1 MALVG
6 GEKLD
11 SHNLRDFLRIKEED
25 RHSNLNQST
34 SSNGGHNPSATKRV
48 PRPRPPPPADEPLQR
63 IQSNRTLLDII
74 REDQT
79 SGVSGGRRSWRKLR
93 EKMRLRSR
101 GTGGSAWSSTVPIPA
116 SDVPLNNNHNYNN
129 RTMMMMTRRPSTRFN
144 ANIDSAESTQLEISS
159 PPPNRAIE
167 RANGRFEHTSSLT
180 RRRLIRENNH
190 LLHEEEEDDEE
201 PSADT
206 VEEEEEVDG
215 TAEQPVRMSL
225 MALLAET
232 DRQMG
237 LEGSAYIMN
246 EEEDE
251 VEEEESAAVTGGVN
265 GVGYNSCCVCM
276 VRHKGAAFIPC
287 GHTFCRL
294 CSREL
299 WVLNESSTLVH
310 ILAPLVITA
319 YDSKANNIQAI
330 SFGSA
335 SEFWA
340 MKNTLASIRD

>member
-1 MALVG
+1 MALVGG

-25 RHSNLNQST
+25 RHSNLNQNT
-34 SSNGGHNPSATKRV
+34 SSNGRHNPSGLTLNAILSDKRV
-48 PRPRPPPPADEPLQR
+48 PRPPPPADEPLQR

-93 EKMRLRSR
+93 EKIRLRSR
-101 GTGGSAWSSTVPIPA
+101 GGGSAWSSTVPIPA

-159 PPPNRAIE
+159 PPDVRGPSPNRAIE
-167 RANGRFEHTSSLT
+167 RANGRFQHTSSLA

-190 LLHEEEEDDEE
+190 LHHDDEEDDEE

-206 VEEEEEVDG
+206 VEDEEVDG

-251 VEEEESAAVTGGVN
+251 VEEESAAVTGGVN

-299 WVLNESSTLVH
+299 WVQRGNCPLCNNY
-310 ILAPLVITA
+310 ILEILDI
-319 YDSKANNIQAI
+319 
-330 SFGSA
+330 F
-335 SEFWA
+335 
-340 MKNTLASIRD
+340 